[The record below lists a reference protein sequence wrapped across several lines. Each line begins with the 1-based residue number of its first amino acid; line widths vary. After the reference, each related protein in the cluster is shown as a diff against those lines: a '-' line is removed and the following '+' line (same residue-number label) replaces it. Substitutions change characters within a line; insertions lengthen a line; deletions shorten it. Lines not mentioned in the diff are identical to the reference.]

1 VQNSTTVSLSGRN
14 FLINGAVTHP
24 GTPLE
29 GTLPNSRMVQATFD
43 DANAAT
49 VANWNYPGGA
59 WDPSRNTDEFVRALP
74 SYRARGLLAVTLN
87 FQGGGPKPGLFSA
100 DQAWDNSAF
109 DAAGNLKPA
118 YLERMDR
125 VIKALDANGMVAIV
139 GYFYFGQVHR
149 LAAAGASETND
160 PAVFNAMDQAT
171 DWLVSQNYRNVLVEI
186 ANESDNGYYSHPII
200 RPPSVPTVIERVRS
214 RSNGRLLV
222 STSFQ
227 GGYDVPAAV
236 LNAADFI
243 LIHGNNLN
251 ASQLTTYIR
260 SVRSRTDKPI
270 VINED
275 SASIDN
281 FKAAT
286 AERVSWGYYDQGA
299 NDYVNGFQSPPVNWA
314 INTPAKTAFF
324 DQIAA
329 YIGAGAPRTTGL
341 TLINADT
348 NQPLEIPGTNSA
360 AITDATTIDLG
371 ALPTRNL
378 SIRAEANSA
387 ASVRFDYD
395 ANPALSV
402 QSTPPFAF
410 SGHVAGAYNPWTPA
424 PGPHVLTA
432 TPYPESEA
440 GGMAGEAVTVRFR
453 VIDSGQRQLSRD
465 GRGPA
470 AATR

>member
-1 VQNSTTVSLSGRN
+1 
-14 FLINGAVTHP
+14 
-24 GTPLE
+24 
-29 GTLPNSRMVQATFD
+29 PNSRMVQATFD
-43 DANAAT
+43 DANPAT

-59 WDPSRNTDEFVRALP
+59 WDPSRNTEEFVQALP

-87 FQGGGPKPGLFSA
+87 FQGGGPKPGQFSA

-118 YLERMDR
+118 YLARMDR
-125 VIKALDANGMVAIV
+125 AIKALDANGMVAIV

-149 LAAAGASETND
+149 LSSAGASETDD
-160 PAVFNAMDQAT
+160 PAVLNAVDQAT

-186 ANESDNGYYSHPII
+186 ANESDNGYYSHPMI
-200 RPPSVPTVIERVRS
+200 RPPAVRTLIERVRS

-222 STSFQ
+222 STSFT
-227 GGYDVPAAV
+227 GGYDVPDAV

-251 ASQLTTYIR
+251 ASQLTSYIR
-260 SVRSRTDKPI
+260 AVRSRTDKPI

-275 SASIDN
+275 SASIEN

-299 NDYVNGFQSPPVNWA
+299 NDHVNGFQSPPINWA
-314 INTPAKTAFF
+314 INTPAKMAFF

-329 YIGAGAPRTTGL
+329 YTGAGAPRTTGL

-348 NQPLEIPGTNSA
+348 NLPLEIPGTSSA
-360 AITDATTIDLG
+360 AITDNTTIDLG

-378 SIRAEANSA
+378 SIRAEASAA

-395 ANPALSV
+395 ATAALSV
-402 QSTPPFAF
+402 QNTPPFALA
-410 SGHVAGAYNPWTPA
+410 GHKEGAYNPWTPV

-432 TPYPESEA
+432 APYSEPAA
-440 GGMAGEAVTVRFR
+440 GGTLGEAVTVRFR
-453 VIDSGQRQLSRD
+453 VVDSAGVSRD
-465 GRGPA
+465 VGDVAPGRPGLSPA
-470 AATR
+470 R